1 MKFLLAIG
9 GKEYSQP
16 TLDIGSRIVRSFGAG
31 LSIVYVGRKPKQI
44 YDSGVQLAM
53 DSLAKWEIYH
63 PGVDV
68 LQWAFEYLKESGFL
82 KTDLSAADFDPK
94 NLVGS
99 GSRFRMVLPGSYG
112 NDIDLILREG
122 EIIDELRQELNKDE
136 YFMTI
141 IGGSKKRNM
150 AHNLI
155 QYLPTSIFVVQ
166 NYKRDIT
173 YKLLLLV
180 DDSEAT
186 KRAIRFG
193 ATIAKQQKLFI
204 NMLTVSKK
212 EGTNVGYER
221 AAEEAGKLLKAQ
233 GVDFEQHTRI
243 GDPVDTFIEFAG
255 DDNILVMGASSQSPL
270 KKFFMG
276 SKPIKTLQRANTPI
290 LIVR

>member
-16 TLDIGSRIVRSFGAG
+16 TLDIGSRIARSFDAG
-31 LSIVYVGRKPKQI
+31 LSVVYVGRKTKQI

-82 KTDLSAADFDPK
+82 ETDPSAADFDPK

-122 EIIDELRQELNKDE
+122 EIIDELRQELNEDE

-193 ATIAKQQKLFI
+193 AT
-204 NMLTVSKK
+204 
-212 EGTNVGYER
+212 
-221 AAEEAGKLLKAQ
+221 
-233 GVDFEQHTRI
+233 
-243 GDPVDTFIEFAG
+243 
-255 DDNILVMGASSQSPL
+255 
-270 KKFFMG
+270 
-276 SKPIKTLQRANTPI
+276 
-290 LIVR
+290 